1 MTNCENKTKCKC
13 IIKAIVLLLILGAS
27 VTSAIF
33 SFKAYDAVKNI
44 SVKGGGEQ
52 HAPTLNHKDTITRKY
67 AKNKTFEKAQ
77 KSGKPGIV
85 LFYVDWCGFCQRF
98 APTFNELIKSKEFK
112 SKFSAAYVNCEDA
125 KNQQLVGEY
134 EVNAYPTVY
143 LVDFKSNKKV
153 QVENPILFQPD
164 AINNL
169 LKKLEEFNESKN

>member
-1 MTNCENKTKCKC
+1 MTNCENKPKCKC
-13 IIKAIVLLLILGAS
+13 IIKAVVLLLILATS

-33 SFKAYDAVKNI
+33 SFKAYKAVSTL
-44 SVKGGGEQ
+44 SVKGQ
-52 HAPTLNHKDTITRKY
+52 HAPALNPKDTITRKY

-77 KSGKPGIV
+77 KSGKPAIV

-169 LKKLEEFNESKN
+169 LKKLNEFNESNDEE